1 MLNEILKL
9 ANTAVAVFVAA
20 GGGFGLSKF
29 LNFKAS
35 TEKNE
40 NIKKALEFASQAVL
54 TAQAFLGNGAVQQQ
68 AAAAELKAR
77 LDENKIGDNFT
88 EAQIL
93 SYIKTA
99 YAHEKANGA
108 LGAVKPLVSAEELA
122 KAEAVVSNAPE
133 TAQAPTA

>member
-9 ANTAVAVFVAA
+9 VNTAVAVFVAV

-29 LNFKAS
+29 LKFKAS

-54 TAQAFLGNGAVQQQ
+54 NAQAFLGNGSVQQQ
-68 AAAAELKAR
+68 AAAAELKKR
-77 LDENKIGDNFT
+77 LDENHIGDNFT

-99 YAHEKANGA
+99 YAREKANGA
-108 LGAVKPLVSAEELA
+108 LGAVKPLVSDKTLSE
-122 KAEAVVSNAPE
+122 AEAVKELTFE
-133 TAQAPTA
+133 TV